1 MSLNM
6 QERPSFLHRLDDQE
20 VQCLLQRATLEQ
32 RAKGE
37 FVFHVGDSAN
47 AVYVLIQGTIKK
59 TFVNPGGDE
68 KTISIYLPGDLFGHL
83 FLGKYRH
90 RVASA
95 QALDDV
101 TVARLPE
108 SSLTQLIGQHPRIG
122 MALIS
127 HLADEQRQTLARLHA
142 LMHMDVRH
150 RLLGTLLSLGRHCC
164 ADAQA
169 EWFDVPTAITQTD
182 LAHLACMNRSTVN
195 VMINSLRSQ
204 GILGGEGRTIK
215 VNRAAVERVL
225 LDAGMEILE

>member
-1 MSLNM
+1 M
-6 QERPSFLHRLDDQE
+6 
-20 VQCLLQRATLEQ
+20 LEQ
-32 RAKGE
+32 RARGE
-37 FVFHVGDSAN
+37 FIFHVGDPAN
-47 AVYVLIQGTIKK
+47 AVYILIQGTVKK

-90 RVASA
+90 RIASA

-108 SSLTQLIGQHPRIG
+108 SGLTQLIGQHPRVG

-142 LMHMDVRH
+142 LMHLDVRH
-150 RLLGTLLSLGRHCC
+150 RLLGVLLSLGRHCC
-164 ADAQA
+164 ADAQK

-204 GILGGEGRTIK
+204 RILGGEGRTIK
-215 VNRAAVERVL
+215 VNRAAVERLL